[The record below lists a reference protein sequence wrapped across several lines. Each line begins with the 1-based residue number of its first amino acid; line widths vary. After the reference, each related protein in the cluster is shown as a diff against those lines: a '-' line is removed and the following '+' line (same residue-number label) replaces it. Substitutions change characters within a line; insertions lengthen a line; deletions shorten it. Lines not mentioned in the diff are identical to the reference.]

1 MTEPHRPPDPRR
13 VDVRRSRRPSPE
25 VIARRRL
32 VVGGG
37 AILGLGALG
46 AGVREL
52 VTEDAVASPAAARTV
67 APTPTAAASASGE
80 PTASAAP
87 SPSVTASAS
96 TPALVEAPRLANR
109 LEEYLSG
116 RSGALGLEL
125 VDLRRGQAFRH
136 EATEGYCYSTIK
148 VLVLT
153 TVLRQAQEAKVEL
166 TATQRRLAERMIT
179 RSDNGATEALLA
191 EVGRDEVERVAG
203 LVGMANTQIDDGW
216 WGFWRTVPGDLSLM
230 VDAVLSS
237 DRVLDGARRTVA
249 RFLMADV
256 VPDQRWGVFAP
267 ESRRVHVAAKNGW
280 GPLPDGY
287 RLNST
292 GWVIGDDREYVL
304 SILSRSTAGFSHGRR
319 TINEVADICHA
330 AMADGLS

>member
-1 MTEPHRPPDPRR
+1 MTEPPRPDDPRR

-37 AILGLGALG
+37 AVLGLGALG
-46 AGVREL
+46 LGVREL
-52 VTEDAVASPAAARTV
+52 VTEDAAAAPSTATVAAPGRSQAAAAPVSPAASPSTSPSAAAGG
-67 APTPTAAASASGE
+67 APT
-80 PTASAAP
+80 
-87 SPSVTASAS
+87 VI
-96 TPALVEAPRLANR
+96 EAPRLAGR

-116 RSGALGLEL
+116 RSGRLGLEL
-125 VDLRRGQAFRH
+125 VDLRRGEAFRH
-136 EATEGYCYSTIK
+136 EATEGYCYSTVK
-148 VLVLT
+148 VLILT
-153 TVLRQAQEAKVEL
+153 TVLRQAQEAEVDL
-166 TATQRRLAERMIT
+166 TTKQRDLAERMIT
-179 RSDNGATEALLA
+179 RSDNGATETLLA
-191 EVGRDEVERVAG
+191 QVGRDEVQRVAG
-203 LVGMANTQIDDGW
+203 LVGMTRTQIDEGW

-267 ESRRVHVAAKNGW
+267 ESRGVHVAAKNGW

-292 GWVIGDDREYVL
+292 GWVIADDREYVL

-330 AMADGLS
+330 AMADGLT